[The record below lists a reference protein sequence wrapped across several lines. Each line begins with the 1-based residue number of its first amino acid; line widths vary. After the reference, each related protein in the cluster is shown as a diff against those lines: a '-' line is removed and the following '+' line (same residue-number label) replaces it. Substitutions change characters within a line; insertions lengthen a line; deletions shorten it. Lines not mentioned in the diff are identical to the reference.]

1 VSPELDATR
10 KGMIAAVR
18 NCGHWPTIA
27 TLDDYQRA
35 ADLAHETDRAI
46 ETWTR
51 WRRRFAP
58 DPDRLELGSGRVNV
72 RYEISRALFEQRNEL
87 VRLLTEPAPAS
98 A

>member
-1 VSPELDATR
+1 MNSVWCTLGVRRSLDLMASPT
-10 KGMIAAVR
+10 GS
-18 NCGHWPTIA
+18 
-27 TLDDYQRA
+27 DDYQRA